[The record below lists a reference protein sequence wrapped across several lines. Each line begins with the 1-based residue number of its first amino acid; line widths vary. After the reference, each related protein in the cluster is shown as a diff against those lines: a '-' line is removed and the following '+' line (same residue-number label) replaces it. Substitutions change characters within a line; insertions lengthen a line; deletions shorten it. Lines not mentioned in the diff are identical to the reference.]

1 MKDGAGGT
9 DGLNNRSG
17 IWQGPGRGGG
27 EPTVL

>member
-17 IWQGPGRGGG
+17 IWEGPGRGG